1 MTDTLFP
8 PSRKRE
14 IPLGFKIAATEVKR
28 ILDRI
33 FDPILNFIINIFGK
47 VVNLISL
54 PDKDKRNLMSSN
66 SNSVV

>member
-1 MTDTLFP
+1 MFYYKNLRFLN
-8 PSRKRE
+8 K
-14 IPLGFKIAATEVKR
+14 V
-28 ILDRI
+28 

-47 VVNLISL
+47 IVNLISV